1 MHCEEI
7 LEEINSKT
15 SKRPSSTVN
24 QEELRSRK
32 STMECIR
39 HDQDDAIQFFN
50 GTFFNVA
57 VDHVPL
63 LTKREA

>member
-1 MHCEEI
+1 M
-7 LEEINSKT
+7 
-15 SKRPSSTVN
+15 
-24 QEELRSRK
+24 EELRSRK